1 MLKKLILPIL
11 IILFSI
17 TGSFAQ
23 DSGGTIDPDNFS
35 EDAVTNTI
43 IAYLNELRWNA
54 GVDSVS
60 ANDILQKAAQ
70 DLADHYAGAKK
81 VTIEPGFAGQLVKKY
96 KGTVKVDEVSVDVSG
111 GKSKNMLSYNEVA
124 HDAFEKIKSSKKFE
138 PIINNPKYYY
148 CGIGSSYNY
157 DNRKVYISVVF
168 GGVESFNT
176 GAKDRKKL
184 PIRFT
189 KAKRGLSPYDA
200 KSCKSCN
207 KFPDLYKLNQKV
219 YISNNLVYL
228 EFDDFKRFKK
238 FFRNPTDGLAV
249 DIVTE
254 KQYPCDGENI
264 MDHNLNSKGYMLK
277 PVYQQKL
284 FKLNQTLKDNPKS
297 NTYKAVIG
305 KIKKKYVPK
314 LKLDNYEI
322 NLMYIVDKTVCKV
335 MTHNYLEDGGIEEIT
350 PLSIYPDTVT
360 VSDPKRYFPENQD
373 QTLEFPVYFEQGK
386 STYDTKDIKGFI
398 DALKEPQ
405 FIVNDINI
413 EAHSSIEG
421 DSALNAKLQQSRAQ
435 SIVDALQKYQNKK
448 VTYNITTSDSWQ
460 MFQDSIKGTE
470 FTDMLTLP
478 KSEVKDKL
486 NSGELLAKMEPIL
499 AKERFALITMK
510 VTYDVTGKNE
520 EAFVVNSYRKAIEKK
535 NIDLAKKISR
545 YIVLQI
551 EKKRYKPDAFLS
563 VSVPVQPPYAS
574 LLINK
579 LFVDNKYNHSDSIY
593 PALADTLD
601 NYYKTMSSN
610 DYVAWNKYMTFV
622 KLALVIN
629 NKTIKETQQKINEL
643 YNKNIPQK
651 LNDALNLEWQ
661 FKVMEAV
668 DTLDPG
674 VPNPMMQECM
684 DRVKKIFKIEEA
696 NWQNSLK
703 LAYIFIKHGDLK
715 YSMKLLAPY
724 VTEEDADEQLLFT
737 YISVAAQFPDEI
749 FSRNFRLAMLKASKK
764 NKSRYCDLFG
774 SPFLSFQIMDNPNV
788 KKQYCETCGGSK

>member
-1 MLKKLILPIL
+1 MLKKLILPI
-11 IILFSI
+11 IAVLFS
-17 TGSFAQ
+17 TTNSFSQ
-23 DSGGTIDPDNFS
+23 EGTGTIDPDNFS
-35 EDAVTNTI
+35 TDGVGISI
-43 IAYLNELRWNA
+43 IAKLNEMRWNM

-60 ANDILQKAAQ
+60 DNEILKKAAQ

-81 VTIEPGFAGQLVKKY
+81 VTIEPGFAGMLVKKY
-96 KGTVKVDEVSVDVSG
+96 KGTINVGEASVDVSG
-111 GKSKNMLSYNEVA
+111 GKSKNMLTYEEVA
-124 HDAFEKIKSSKKFE
+124 HDAFEKLLASKKFE
-138 PIINNPKYYY
+138 PILKNPKYYY

-157 DNRKVYISVVF
+157 DNHKVYVSIVF

-176 GAKDRKKL
+176 GSKDRKKL

-189 KAKRGLSPYDA
+189 KSKRGLSPFDE
-200 KSCKSCN
+200 KSCKSCS

-238 FFRNPTDGLAV
+238 FFRNSTDGLAV
-249 DIVTE
+249 DIVTK
-254 KQYPCDGENI
+254 KQYPCNGENI
-264 MDHNLNSKGYMLK
+264 MDHNLTSKGYMLK

-284 FKLNQTLKDNPKS
+284 FSKNETLKDNPKS

-314 LKLDNYEI
+314 LKAGEYEI
-322 NLMYIVDKTVCKV
+322 NLMYIVDRTVCRV

-350 PLSIYPDTVT
+350 PLTIYPDTVT
-360 VSDPKRYFPENQD
+360 STDPKRYFPENQD
-373 QTLEFPVYFEQGK
+373 QTLEFTIYFEQGK
-386 STYDTKDIKGFI
+386 SNYDTKDIKSFI

-413 EAHSSIEG
+413 EAHSSLEG
-421 DSALNAKLQQSRAQ
+421 DSTSNAKLQKDRAQ

-470 FTDMLTLP
+470 FNDLLNLP
-478 KSEVKDKL
+478 KSQVKQQLDGALQKKL
-486 NSGELLAKMEPIL
+486 EPIL

-520 EAFVVNSYRKAIEKK
+520 ENFVVSSYRKAIEKK

-545 YIVLQI
+545 YIVQQI
-551 EKKRYKPDAFLS
+551 VKKRYKPDAFLA
-563 VSVPVQPPYAS
+563 VSIPVQPPYAS

-579 LFVDNKYNHSDSIY
+579 LFIDNKYNHADSIY
-593 PALADTLD
+593 RVLADTLD
-601 NYYKTMSSN
+601 QYYKVMPAN
-610 DYVAWNKYMTFV
+610 DYIAWNKYMTFV
-622 KLALVIN
+622 KLDPFINSKVIN
-629 NKTIKETQQKINEL
+629 ETQGKINEL

-674 VPNPMMQECM
+674 VPNPTMQACM
-684 DRVKKIFKIEEA
+684 DRVQKIFKIEEA

-715 YSMKLLAPY
+715 YAMKLLAPY
-724 VTEEDADEQLLFT
+724 VTQDNVDEQLLFT

-749 FSRNFRLAMLKASKK
+749 FSRNFRLSMLKASKL

-774 SPFLSFQIMDNPNV
+774 TPFLSFQIMDNPNV
-788 KKQYCETCGGSK
+788 KKQYCESCVSGQ